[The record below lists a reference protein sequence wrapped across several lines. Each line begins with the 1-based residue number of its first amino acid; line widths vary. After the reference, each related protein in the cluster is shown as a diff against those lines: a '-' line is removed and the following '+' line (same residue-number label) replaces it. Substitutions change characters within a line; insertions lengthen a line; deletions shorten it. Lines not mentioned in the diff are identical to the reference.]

1 MVQWCLT
8 SSRSVPNENH
18 FHRRVFAG
26 VMVIGIACFQALA
39 SSGAAAAAD
48 AASFIQRT
56 QDGRP
61 DWGGIWLRQGGI
73 GLDPALKPGQIDRP
87 PLTPE
92 YQAKYD
98 ASLASL
104 KAGRPVA
111 DPTAACL
118 PPNGVRLMNMVYPME
133 IFQRRGLVAIFAEW
147 DHQTRRIYT
156 DGRKPDK
163 NTERTYL
170 GYSVGRWEGDE
181 LVAETTL
188 FKGELVLNQ
197 SGLTLSE
204 DLVMRERWKQT
215 APDTL
220 TDTITLIDA
229 RALQTPFT
237 YTKTFKRA
245 EPGFEIME
253 YTCVENNRN
262 PILPDGTTGTIL
274 NQSQSAIR

>member
-1 MVQWCLT
+1 MKGVGNLSIGVACVLGLSLAVPVVAAET
-8 SSRSVPNENH
+8 SRSGSAP
-18 FHRRVFAG
+18 G
-26 VMVIGIACFQALA
+26 P
-39 SSGAAAAAD
+39 S
-48 AASFIQRT
+48 SFIKRT
-56 QDGRP
+56 SDGRP
-61 DWGGIWLRQGGI
+61 DWGSIWLRQGGI
-73 GLDPALKPGQIDRP
+73 GLDPQLKPGQIDRP

-111 DPTAACL
+111 DPTASCA

-133 IFQRRGLVAIFAEW
+133 IFQRPGLVAVFAEW

-156 DGRKPDK
+156 DGRKPDR

-170 GYSVGRWEGDE
+170 GYSAGRWEGDE
-181 LVAETTL
+181 LLVETSL
-188 FKGELVLNQ
+188 FKGAMVLNQ

-204 DLVMRERWKQT
+204 DVVMSERWKQT
-215 APDTL
+215 GPDTL
-220 TDTITLIDA
+220 TDTITLTDA
-229 RALQTPFT
+229 KALKAPFT
-237 YTKTFKRA
+237 YVKTFKRA
-245 EPGFEIME
+245 EQGFEIME

-274 NQSQSAIR
+274 PKNE

>member
-1 MVQWCLT
+1 MKTVRNLAIGVACTLC
-8 SSRSVPNENH
+8 SVLA
-18 FHRRVFAG
+18 AG
-26 VMVIGIACFQALA
+26 A
-39 SSGAAAAAD
+39 SAAD
-48 AASFIQRT
+48 AAAFIKRT
-56 QDGRP
+56 ADGHP

-92 YQAKYD
+92 YQAMYE

-111 DPTAACL
+111 DPTASCQ
-118 PPNGVRLMNMVYPME
+118 PPNGIRLMNMVYPME
-133 IFQRRGLVAIFAEW
+133 IFQRPGLVAVFAEW

-156 DGRKPDK
+156 DGRKPARD
-163 NTERTYL
+163 TERTYL
-170 GYSVGRWEGDE
+170 GYSVGHWEGDE

-188 FKGELVLNQ
+188 FKGAMVLNQ

-204 DLVMRERWKQT
+204 DVVMSERWKQT
-215 APDTL
+215 GPDTL
-220 TDTITLIDA
+220 TDTITLTDA
-229 RALQTPFT
+229 KALKVPFT
-237 YTKTFKRA
+237 FVKTFKRA
-245 EPGFEIME
+245 DPGFEIME

-274 NQSQSAIR
+274 RQSK

>member
-1 MVQWCLT
+1 M
-8 SSRSVPNENH
+8 N
-18 FHRRVFAG
+18 G
-26 VMVIGIACFQALA
+26 VRKYFIGLACSLALA
-39 SSGAAAAAD
+39 LAVSAAEVHAAAKT
-48 AASFIQRT
+48 ASFIQRT
-56 QDGRP
+56 SDGHP

-73 GLDPALKPGQIDRP
+73 GLDPNLKPGQIDRP

-92 YQAKYD
+92 YQAMYD

-104 KAGRPVA
+104 KAGKPVA
-111 DPTAACL
+111 DPTASCA

-133 IFQRRGLVAIFAEW
+133 IFQRPGLVAVFAEW

-156 DGRKPDK
+156 DGRKPDR

-170 GYSVGRWEGDE
+170 GYSVGHWEGDE
-181 LVAETTL
+181 LVAQTTL
-188 FKGELVLNQ
+188 FKGAMVLNQ

-204 DLVMRERWKQT
+204 DVVMSERWRQT
-215 APDTL
+215 GPDTL
-220 TDTITLIDA
+220 TDTITLTDPK
-229 RALQTPFT
+229 ALKVPFT
-237 YTKTFKRA
+237 FVKTFKRA

-274 NQSQSAIR
+274 PKN

>member
-1 MVQWCLT
+1 VKGVGNLSIGVACVLGLSLAVPVAAAET
-8 SSRSVPNENH
+8 SRSISAP
-18 FHRRVFAG
+18 G
-26 VMVIGIACFQALA
+26 
-39 SSGAAAAAD
+39 SS
-48 AASFIQRT
+48 SFIKRT
-56 QDGRP
+56 SDGRP

-73 GLDPALKPGQIDRP
+73 GLDPQLKPGQIDRP

-111 DPTAACL
+111 DPTASCA

-133 IFQRRGLVAIFAEW
+133 IFQRPGLVAVFAEW

-156 DGRKPDK
+156 DGRKPDR

-181 LVAETTL
+181 LLVETSL
-188 FKGELVLNQ
+188 FKGAMVLNQ

-204 DLVMRERWKQT
+204 DVVMGERWKQT
-215 APDTL
+215 GPDTL
-220 TDTITLIDA
+220 TDTITLTDA
-229 RALQTPFT
+229 KALKAPFT
-237 YTKTFKRA
+237 YVKTFNRA

-274 NQSQSAIR
+274 PKNQ

>member
-1 MVQWCLT
+1 MNKVRYLAIAMAL
-8 SSRSVPNENH
+8 SLG
-18 FHRRVFAG
+18 FAMAG
-26 VMVIGIACFQALA
+26 VAG
-39 SSGAAAAAD
+39 AAD
-48 AASFIQRT
+48 APSFIKRT
-56 QDGRP
+56 SDGHP

-73 GLDPALKPGQIDRP
+73 GLDPQLRPGQIDRP

-98 ASLASL
+98 ASLAAL
-104 KAGRPVA
+104 KAGKPVA

-133 IFQRRGLVAIFAEW
+133 IFQRPGLVAVFAEW

-156 DGRKPDK
+156 DGRRPDR

-170 GYSVGRWEGDE
+170 GYSVGHWEGDE

-197 SGLTLSE
+197 SGLTMSE
-204 DLVMRERWKQT
+204 DVVMHERWRQT
-215 APDTL
+215 GADTL
-220 TDTITLIDA
+220 TDTITLTDPK
-229 RALQTPFT
+229 ALKEPFT
-237 YTKTFKRA
+237 YVKTFKRA
-245 EPGFEIME
+245 DPGFEIME

-274 NQSQSAIR
+274 QRGGQQP

>member
-1 MVQWCLT
+1 LNKVRELT
-8 SSRSVPNENH
+8 
-18 FHRRVFAG
+18 
-26 VMVIGIACFQALA
+26 IGIVCTLGLALTCETV
-39 SSGAAAAAD
+39 AAEAPRPAVAGD
-48 AASFIQRT
+48 STFIKRT
-56 QDGRP
+56 NDGRP

-87 PLTPE
+87 PLTPA

-111 DPTAACL
+111 DPTASCQ

-133 IFQRRGLVAIFAEW
+133 IFQRPGLVAVFAEW

-156 DGRKPDK
+156 DGRKPAAD
-163 NTERTYL
+163 TERTYL
-170 GYSVGRWEGDE
+170 GYSVGRWEDDE
-181 LVAETTL
+181 LVAQTRL
-188 FKGELVLNQ
+188 FKGVPVLNQ
-197 SGLTLSE
+197 SGLTMSE
-204 DLVMRERWKQT
+204 ELVMNERWKQT
-215 APDTL
+215 GLDTL
-220 TDTITLIDA
+220 TDTITLTDTK
-229 RALQTPFT
+229 ALQSPYTF
-237 YTKTFKRA
+237 TKTFRRA

-274 NQSQSAIR
+274 PQRN